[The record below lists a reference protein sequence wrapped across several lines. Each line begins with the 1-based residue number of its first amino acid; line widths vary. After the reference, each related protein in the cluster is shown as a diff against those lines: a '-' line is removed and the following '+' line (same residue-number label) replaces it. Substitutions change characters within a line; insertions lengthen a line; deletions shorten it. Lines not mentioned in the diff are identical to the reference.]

1 MPVAK
6 DQLVMEERMPT
17 AEEFNGLL
25 EAVGWRDYFNFDEA
39 PRALENSL
47 YGVVVKDGERV
58 IGMCR
63 LVGDGAIN
71 FYIQDLVVAPEYQGS
86 GIGSMIMDKMMEYIH
101 RNAPHNAYIG
111 LFSVEN
117 AKGLY
122 QRFGFRGPDDYLYG
136 MCMRLQRT

>member
-1 MPVAK
+1 MSVTK
-6 DQLVMEERMPT
+6 VQLLMEERVPT
-17 AEEFNGLL
+17 AKEFNGLL
-25 EAVGWRDYFNFDEA
+25 EAVGWREYFNFDEA
-39 PRALENSL
+39 ARALQNSL
-47 YGVVVKDGERV
+47 YGVVVRDGERV

-71 FYIQDLVVAPEYQGS
+71 FYIQDLVVAPDYQGR
-86 GIGSMIMDKMMEYIH
+86 GIGSMIMEKMMAYLQQ
-101 RNAPHNAYIG
+101 NAPHNAYIG

-136 MCMRLQRT
+136 MCMRLQRA